1 MHSYNALPGDVYGQ
15 TYGVTGFYEDA
26 DAQAAFD
33 ARLRHVMAHVHPAL
47 GPWKDLDEYIFGF
60 EAENEAMIG
69 KVGGACLQRS
79 AVGPTR
85 SILTSGSVGSI
96 VY

>member
-1 MHSYNALPGDVYGQ
+1 MHSYNALPGDVYGT

-33 ARLRHVMAHVHPAL
+33 ARLRHVMNHVHPVL
-47 GPWKDLDEYIFGF
+47 KKPWKQLDQYIFGF

-69 KVGGACLQRS
+69 I
-79 AVGPTR
+79 VGPVFR
-85 SILTSGSVGSI
+85 CVIQIAILTLQTL
-96 VY
+96 